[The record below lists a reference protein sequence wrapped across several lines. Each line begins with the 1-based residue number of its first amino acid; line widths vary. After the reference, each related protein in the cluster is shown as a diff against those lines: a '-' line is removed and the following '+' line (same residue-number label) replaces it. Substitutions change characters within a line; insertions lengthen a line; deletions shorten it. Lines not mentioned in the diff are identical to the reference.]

1 MDSGSNSL
9 TLSFANGT
17 ANGAIENVPI
27 TVLDDLALE
36 GTETIV
42 LFASTQPELSASF
55 VTGKNTIV
63 ISILDNDGELVF
75 ALRVLCTMFSET
87 NNSRFIMC
95 Y

>member
-1 MDSGSNSL
+1 MDSA
-9 TLSFANGT
+9 TLSFAIGT
-17 ANGAIENVPI
+17 PNGAIQNAQV

-75 ALRVLCTMFSET
+75 ALIEYFALYFQRLL
-87 NNSRFIMC
+87 ILDL
-95 Y
+95 